1 MKDYAYLNT
10 RVAIL
15 ASQLLSENQL
25 TALLK
30 QPLGQQ
36 HTGQLQR
43 DELLNE
49 TKLDHTLIEHA
60 WLMQILADFQVLVRP
75 LWGSTREWLMYWFH
89 KFDIANLKTI
99 VRGKMAGLEAEAIRA
114 QLLELKPFTT
124 LPIEQLLR
132 TEDVS
137 ELLRRLEESS
147 YASIARA
154 ARGVFEKEHQLYSLD
169 AAIDR
174 HYLLG
179 FIQRMRIL
187 EATQRKYLLPM
198 LHIFMDRINL
208 LWLLRY
214 RLAYHLSA
222 AETYYL
228 LIPAG
233 SRLNRPLLQ
242 RLVEFNSLAEVL
254 ANLPEPL
261 SSLLAEAE
269 TTFVVEQRLIQET
282 KRVAQLSLK
291 LHHFTLAKIFAYVL
305 LREMEMR
312 QVMAIIKGNRLN
324 LSQDIIALAATSSAA
339 LLV

>member
-15 ASQLLSENQL
+15 ASQLLSESQL
-25 TALLK
+25 TALLQ

-36 HTGQLQR
+36 HTGQSLR
-43 DELLNE
+43 DELLNDTRLE
-49 TKLDHTLIEHA
+49 PTVIEQA
-60 WLMQILADFQVLVRP
+60 WLIQMLADFQVLVRP
-75 LWGSTREWLMYWFH
+75 MWGSTREWLTYWFH

-99 VRGKMAGLEAEAIRA
+99 VRGKIAGLTAEKIHE

-132 TEDVS
+132 TEDIS

-147 YASIARA
+147 YANIARA
-154 ARGVFEKEHQLYSLD
+154 TRGVFEKEHQLYSLD

-179 FIQRMRIL
+179 FIQRMRVL
-187 EATQRKYLLPM
+187 EADQRKYLLPI

-214 RLAYHLSA
+214 RLAYQLSA

-228 LIPAG
+228 LIPTG
-233 SRLNRPLLQ
+233 SRLNRQLLQ
-242 RLVEFNSLAEVL
+242 RLVEFNSLAEIL

-261 SSLLAEAE
+261 YSLLAEAE
-269 TTFVVEQRLIQET
+269 TTFVVDQRLIQET
-282 KRVAQLSLK
+282 QRVAQLSLK
-291 LHHFTLAKIFAYVL
+291 FHHFTLAKIFAYVL

-312 QVMAIIKGNRLN
+312 QVMAIIKGKRFNLN
-324 LSQDIIALAATSSAA
+324 QDTIALAATNSAA
-339 LLV
+339 LLA